1 MRATRAFECVMML
14 SIAITSTFPWRWFLA
29 SFMLDETSS
38 FTSAQTQTQTYRQ
51 GGLHSQTYAYLQR
64 LAQRHP
70 FPAPQACTRI
80 HTTLTHTEHLHTTL
94 TYTQH
99 WHTHNTCI
107 STTLTY
113 SQHINNTYMHAT
125 RTYTQHWY
133 THNTYISTTLTY
145 TQHWHTHN
153 TYISTTLTYTQ
164 HLHTHKNMHAYKH
177 CLAHYYHHPNP
188 PPHASPP
195 PPPHLVRVV
204 SAYCVSLWHHF
215 RLQRSTRLQSA
226 QLLLFHSLVSLHFGV
241 ARRWQWKK
249 FDCLVWFGWLV
260 ELG

>member
-1 MRATRAFECVMML
+1 MPATHAFECVMMV

-70 FPAPQACTRI
+70 FPAPHACTRI
-80 HTTLTHTEHLHTTL
+80 HTTLTHIEHLHTTL
-94 TYTQH
+94 SYTQH
-99 WHTHNTCI
+99 LHINNTCI

-113 SQHINNTYMHAT
+113 TQHINNTYIHAT
-125 RTYTQHWY
+125 R
-133 THNTYISTTLTY
+133 TY

-164 HLHTHKNMHAYKH
+164 HLHVNNTYIHTHNTDIHTTPTYTQHLHTHNTYIHTKTCMHTNTVSRTTTTVSYT
-177 CLAHYYHHPNP
+177 
-188 PPHASPP
+188 
-195 PPPHLVRVV
+195 HLT
-204 SAYCVSLWHHF
+204 LP
-215 RLQRSTRLQSA
+215 TT
-226 QLLLFHSLVSLHFGV
+226 SLV
-241 ARRWQWKK
+241 
-249 FDCLVWFGWLV
+249 
-260 ELG
+260 